1 MLYCHF
7 QKHSRTPMAYPDHR
21 SNDSPS
27 SSPTY
32 LRGMERLVVVV
43 QELSLA
49 RDVATVTAIVRRAA
63 RELTG
68 ADGATFILRELDKCH
83 YVDEDAI
90 GPLWKGRKF
99 PMSACI
105 SGWAMTHRREAVIE
119 DIYADPRIPHD
130 AYRPTFVKSLA
141 MVPVRTLDPIGA
153 IGNYWARRHRPTEH
167 EVRLLQALADTTA
180 VALENVQV
188 YAELERRVRD
198 RTAELEAVNKE
209 LESFSYSVSHDLRA
223 PVRAIGS
230 FCALLREDHERVLDG
245 EARRKLGVIES
256 EAERMGSLIEGLLDF
271 SRSGRSALKPSQL
284 DMTQIASSVFD
295 RLTAG
300 QDARPEFRLGSLPG
314 TAGDR
319 TLIEQVWTNLLGNAI
334 KFSSKKSDAVID
346 VSGSCAN
353 GECTYV
359 VSDNGAGFDP
369 KYAANLFG
377 VFQRLHSDSD
387 FPGTGIGLALVQR
400 IVARHGGSIAAES
413 VPGAGATF
421 RFTLPSTAVPLAE

>member
-1 MLYCHF
+1 
-7 QKHSRTPMAYPDHR
+7 MAYADPR
-21 SNDSPS
+21 SDESSS
-27 SSPTY
+27 SSPAY
-32 LRGMERLVVVV
+32 VRGMERLVVVV

-49 RDVATVTAIVRRAA
+49 RDLATVAAIVRRAA

-68 ADGATFILRELDKCH
+68 ADGATFILR
-83 YVDEDAI
+83 DAV

-105 SGWAMTHRREAVIE
+105 SGWSMIHRRQAVIE

-130 AYRPTFVKSLA
+130 TYRPTFVKSLA

-153 IGNYWARRHRPTEH
+153 IGNYWAQHHRPTEE

-180 VALENVQV
+180 VAFENVQL
-188 YAELERRVRD
+188 YAELERRVAD

-230 FCALLREDHERVLDG
+230 FCSMIREDHERALDA
-245 EARRKLGVIES
+245 EARRKLGVIEG
-256 EAERMGSLIEGLLDF
+256 EAERMGLLIEGLLDF

-284 DMTQIASSVFD
+284 DMTQMASAMFE
-295 RLTAG
+295 RLTAA
-300 QDARPEFRLGSLPG
+300 QSARPELRLGTLPG
-314 TAGDR
+314 AAGDR

-334 KFSSKKSDAVID
+334 KFSSKKSNAVIE
-346 VSGSCAN
+346 VTGTCAD

-369 KYAANLFG
+369 RYAANLFG
-377 VFQRLHSDSD
+377 VFQRLHNDSE

-400 IVARHGGSIAAES
+400 IVTRHGGRITAES

-421 RFTLPSTAVPLAE
+421 RFTLPSAAAPLVE

>member
-1 MLYCHF
+1 
-7 QKHSRTPMAYPDHR
+7 MAYADR
-21 SNDSPS
+21 CSDDSSS

-32 LRGMERLVVVV
+32 VRGMERLVVVV

-49 RDVATVTAIVRRAA
+49 RDLATLGAIVRRAA

-68 ADGATFILRELDKCH
+68 ADGATFILRDADQCH

-105 SGWAMTHRREAVIE
+105 SGWSMIHRREAVIE

-130 AYRPTFVKSLA
+130 AHRPTFVKSLA

-153 IGNYWARRHRPTEH
+153 IGNYWAQRHRPTEQ
-167 EVRLLQALADTTA
+167 EVRLLRALADTAA
-180 VALENVQV
+180 VALENVKV
-188 YAELERRVRD
+188 YAELERRVAD

-230 FCALLREDHERVLDG
+230 FCSMIREDHERALDA

-271 SRSGRSALKPSQL
+271 SRSGRTALKPSQL
-284 DMTQIASSVFD
+284 DMTQMASAMFE
-295 RLTAG
+295 RLTAAQG
-300 QDARPEFRLGSLPG
+300 AGPELRLGTLPG
-314 TAGDR
+314 AAGDR

-334 KFSSKKSDAVID
+334 KFSSKKSNAVIE
-346 VSGSCAN
+346 VTGSCVD

-359 VSDNGAGFDP
+359 VSDNGAGFDAR
-369 KYAANLFG
+369 YASNLFG
-377 VFQRLHSDSD
+377 VFQRLHADSD

-400 IVARHGGSIAAES
+400 IVTRHGGRIAAES

-421 RFTLPSTAVPLAE
+421 RFTLPSAAAPPAE

>member
-1 MLYCHF
+1 
-7 QKHSRTPMAYPDHR
+7 MAYAERPSD
-21 SNDSPS
+21 DSPPS
-27 SSPTY
+27 QSAY
-32 LRGMERLVVVV
+32 VRGMEHLVVVV

-49 RDVATVTAIVRRAA
+49 RDLATVAAIVRRAA

-68 ADGATFILRELDKCH
+68 ADGATFILRDGDKCH

-99 PMSACI
+99 PMTACI
-105 SGWAMTHRREAVIE
+105 SGWAMIHRREAVIE

-153 IGNYWARRHRPTEH
+153 IGNYWAQRRQPTQH

-180 VALENVQV
+180 VAFENVQV

-230 FCALLREDHERVLDG
+230 FCAMMREDHDSSFDA

-271 SRSGRSALKPSQL
+271 SRSGRSALKPTHI
-284 DMTQIASSVFD
+284 DMTELASSVFA
-295 RLTAG
+295 RLTA
-300 QDARPEFRLGSLPG
+300 DAGRSARAQARHPAR
-314 TAGDR
+314 R
-319 TLIEQVWTNLLGNAI
+319 RRR
-334 KFSSKKSDAVID
+334 SDA
-346 VSGSCAN
+346 AR
-353 GECTYV
+353 
-359 VSDNGAGFDP
+359 AGLDEP
-369 KYAANLFG
+369 AVERDQ
-377 VFQRLHSDSD
+377 VFVEEEQRRGRGD
-387 FPGTGIGLALVQR
+387 GRVQR
-400 IVARHGGSIAAES
+400 RRNAPTS
-413 VPGAGATF
+413 
-421 RFTLPSTAVPLAE
+421 

>member
-1 MLYCHF
+1 
-7 QKHSRTPMAYPDHR
+7 MAYADRR
-21 SNDSPS
+21 SDDIPP

-32 LRGMERLVVVV
+32 VRGMERLVVVV

-49 RDVATVTAIVRRAA
+49 RDLATVTAIVRRAA

-68 ADGATFILRELDKCH
+68 ADGATFILRDADQCH

-105 SGWAMTHRREAVIE
+105 SGWSMVHRREAVIE

-130 AYRPTFVKSLA
+130 SYRPTFVKSLA

-153 IGNYWARRHRPTEH
+153 IGNYWAQRHRPTEQ

-180 VALENVQV
+180 VAFENVQV
-188 YAELERRVRD
+188 YAELERRVAD

-230 FCALLREDHERVLDG
+230 FCSMIREDHERALDA

-284 DMTQIASSVFD
+284 DMTQMASAMFE
-295 RLTAG
+295 RLTAAL
-300 QDARPEFRLGSLPG
+300 DARPELRLGTLPG
-314 TAGDR
+314 VAGDR

-334 KFSSKKSDAVID
+334 KFSSKKSNAVIE
-346 VSGSCAN
+346 VTGTCAD

-369 KYAANLFG
+369 RYAANLFG
-377 VFQRLHSDSD
+377 VFQRLHNDSD

-400 IVARHGGSIAAES
+400 IVTRHGGRIAAES
-413 VPGAGATF
+413 VPGVGATF
-421 RFTLPSTAVPLAE
+421 RFTLPSATPLAE

>member
-1 MLYCHF
+1 
-7 QKHSRTPMAYPDHR
+7 MAYADRR
-21 SNDSPS
+21 SDDIPP

-32 LRGMERLVVVV
+32 VRGMERLVVVV

-49 RDVATVTAIVRRAA
+49 RDLATVTAIVRRAA

-68 ADGATFILRELDKCH
+68 ADGATFILRDADQCH

-105 SGWAMTHRREAVIE
+105 SGWSMVHRREAVIE

-130 AYRPTFVKSLA
+130 SYRPTFVKSLA

-153 IGNYWARRHRPTEH
+153 IGNYWAQRHRPTEQ

-180 VALENVQV
+180 VAFENVQV
-188 YAELERRVRD
+188 YAELERRVAD

-230 FCALLREDHERVLDG
+230 FCSMIREDHERALDA

-284 DMTQIASSVFD
+284 DMTQMASAIFE
-295 RLTAG
+295 RLTAA
-300 QDARPEFRLGSLPG
+300 QDARPELRLGTLPG
-314 TAGDR
+314 AAGDR

-334 KFSSKKSDAVID
+334 KFSSKKGNAVIE
-346 VSGSCAN
+346 VTGACADS
-353 GECTYV
+353 ECTYV

-369 KYAANLFG
+369 RYAANLFG
-377 VFQRLHSDSD
+377 VFQRLHNDSD

-400 IVARHGGSIAAES
+400 IVTRHGGRIAAES
-413 VPGAGATF
+413 VPGVGATF
-421 RFTLPSTAVPLAE
+421 RFTLPSATPLAE